1 MNGTAPAAK
10 TKWALLCLLALAVGQ
25 GLKVWTG
32 HPALLEGRLFDPDC
46 YLHLERALQM
56 IEGGLWRLPVD
67 VRIDA
72 PYGGVLHWTSLFDL
86 ILVAGAKGLMLFGL
100 AARDALLWWGSAVSP
115 LLLLAALPVLLWGL
129 RPLVDGRLAL
139 LAVLLL
145 LPQGQAAAAFQVGR
159 PDHQSLL
166 MASFLIQLGCVTA
179 MVDGRAGLRTAL
191 VAGISQGLALW
202 CSVEGLLF
210 TLVTALPLTLA
221 WVADGR
227 PTLTLLRAYAAAALA
242 VLTAALWFERPEGA
256 LLVAQARPS
265 LVHALALAGGLAA
278 LLLAWPLE
286 ARLISPRARLAALA
300 ALALAALAPVSIMF
314 PDFLRGPWGRLDP
327 VLAEWHGEVQEL
339 QPLLPTSRVSLLLFL
354 SQCAIPLA
362 AATFLALHLRRC
374 PGRERRLLTPLALM
388 AALFFVLALIQA
400 RWAAY
405 VQLALL
411 VPAAMGLQALWRCRP
426 MVRTPTAAA
435 ILSLHLIASHTAS
448 AATTASGGNACNW
461 PDAIRLLAAEAGNGR
476 IVLTDLYAG
485 PEILWRTSYR
495 VVAGPYELPEAMRDT
510 RTFMRGDA
518 GDARAVLERRGI
530 DQVLLCRSNADIT
543 GALAAAL
550 RGREAVTPVG
560 FAPLPAPEGFARYG
574 LQPGH
579 SLGQKP

>member
-1 MNGTAPAAK
+1 MTGTAPAAT
-10 TKWALLCLLALAVGQ
+10 TKWALLCLLVLAGGQ
-25 GLKVWTG
+25 GLKVWGG
-32 HPALLEGRLFDPDC
+32 HPALLEGGLFDPDC
-46 YLHLERALQM
+46 YLHLQRALQM

-86 ILVAGAKGLMLFGL
+86 ILVAGAKVMMLFGL
-100 AARDALLWWGSAVSP
+100 TARDALLWWGGAVSP
-115 LLLLAALPVLLWGL
+115 LLLLAALPVLWWGL

-139 LAVLLL
+139 LAALLL

-179 MVDGRAGLRTAL
+179 MVDGRAGLRAAVL
-191 VAGISQGLALW
+191 AGISQGLALW

-210 TLVTALPLTLA
+210 TLVMALPLTLA

-227 PTLTLLRAYAAAALA
+227 PTLRLLRAYAAAALA
-242 VLTAALWFERPEGA
+242 VLAAALWFEQPEGA

-265 LVHALALAGGLAA
+265 LVHAVALAGGLAA

-286 ARLISPRARLAALA
+286 ARLASPRARAAALA
-300 ALALAALAPVSIMF
+300 VLALAALAPASVVF

-339 QPLLPTSRVSLLLFL
+339 QPLLPTSRQSLLLFL

-362 AATFLALHLRRC
+362 AATFLIPHLRRC
-374 PGRERRLLTPLALM
+374 PTPERRRLTPLALM

-411 VPAAMGLQALWRCRP
+411 IPAAMAVRALWRCRP
-426 MVRTPTAAA
+426 VVRTPATAA
-435 ILSLHLIASHTAS
+435 ILSLQLIASHAAS
-448 AATTASGGNACNW
+448 AAVTTHDSPTCNW
-461 PDAIRLLAAEAGNGR
+461 TDAARMLAAEPGDGR

-495 VVAGPYELPEAMRDT
+495 VVAGPYELAAAIRDT
-510 RTFMRGDA
+510 RAFMRGDA
-518 GDARAVLERRGI
+518 AEAHAVLERRGI
-530 DQVLLCRSNADIT
+530 DQVLLCRSDGEIT

-550 RGREAVTPVG
+550 RGHEAETPAG
-560 FAPLPAPEGFARYG
+560 FAPLPAPEGFARYAV
-574 LQPGH
+574 QPDR